1 MLKTHEL
8 KTWPDFFRKVVSGEK
23 PFEIRVNDREYE
35 VGDTVVLR
43 EFDPAKA
50 TYSGSQV
57 VVLVT
62 YLLIGGQFGIQP
74 GWVIMGI
81 KEK

>member
-1 MLKTHEL
+1 MPKIHDL
-8 KTWPDFFRKVVSGEK
+8 KTWPDFFKKVVSGEK

-35 VGDTVVLR
+35 VGDTLVLR
-43 EFDPAKA
+43 EFDPARA
-50 TYSGSQV
+50 IYSGSQV

-62 YLLIGGQFGIQP
+62 YLLVGGQFGIQP
-74 GWVIMGI
+74 GYIVMGI